1 MKKRKA
7 VVLYGSLTG
16 NTEMVGKAFAEVLEE
31 YGFETR
37 CEKLVGGKD
46 WSNDPVYFKDYD
58 IVVLGSLIVAGLPYK
73 EVYQLLGL
81 QGNRTIMGKALEPPK
96 QGEPLDPDS
105 NPMGRLSSHSG
116 IPGIVA
122 PSVATGSPGAK
133 GDNLP
138 TIYGVVYA
146 TYGGSGVGPP
156 ECYGSLEVMED
167 LLRVNGVRTVG
178 KFACPGKEMR
188 HEAVDG
194 LAKDFNM
201 NIADVQAMLQR
212 WSLDPEAEEF
222 QKMGKEKTDI
232 IAKYMNAGDDY
243 SMLEGNDPLG
253 IGKPGS
259 TFWHYDS
266 GKRPSKRDLTKAKI
280 FMAEIIEDYFLTTT
294 GDPRPPYAMYTC
306 IS

>member
-16 NTEMVGKAFAEVLEE
+16 NTEMVGKAMAEVLEE

-37 CEKLVGGKD
+37 CEKLVAGKD
-46 WSNDPVYFKDYD
+46 WKDDPVIFWEYD

-81 QGNRTIMGKALEPPK
+81 QGNRNIMGTTMNPNEPM
-96 QGEPLDPDS
+96 DPER
-105 NPMGRLSSHSG
+105 NPMGRLMVHSG

-133 GDNLP
+133 GDQLP

-156 ECYGSLEVMED
+156 ECYGTLEVLEE

-194 LAKDFNM
+194 IAKDLHV
-201 NIADVQAMLQR
+201 NIADAMAMINRYTLNP
-212 WSLDPEAEEF
+212 DAEEF
-222 QKMGKEKTDI
+222 QRMEKEKLAVI
-232 IAKYMNAGDDY
+232 RKYLGMEDDY
-243 SMLEGNDPLG
+243 SMLGGNDPLG

-266 GKRPSKRDLTKAKI
+266 GKRPSQRDLTKAKI

>member
-16 NTEMVGKAFAEVLEE
+16 NTEMVGKAMAEVLEE

-37 CEKLVGGKD
+37 CEKLVAGKD
-46 WSNDPVYFKDYD
+46 WKDDPVYFWEYD

-81 QGNRTIMGKALEPPK
+81 QGNRNIMGTTMNPNQP
-96 QGEPLDPDS
+96 GDPEM
-105 NPMGRLSSHSG
+105 NPMGRLTLHSG
-116 IPGIVA
+116 IPGIAA

-156 ECYGSLEVMED
+156 ECYGTLEVMEE

-194 LAKDFNM
+194 CARDLGI
-201 NIADVQAMLQR
+201 NIADAQAMLQR

-222 QKMGKEKTDI
+222 TSNPEKTAVI
-232 IAKYMNAGDDY
+232 EKYMAIKDDY

-259 TFWHYDS
+259 TFWHYDMA
-266 GKRPSKRDLTKAKI
+266 KRPSKRDLTKAKI

-294 GDPRPPYAMYTC
+294 GDPRPPYGVYTC

>member
-37 CEKLVGGKD
+37 CEKLVAGKD
-46 WSNDPVYFKDYD
+46 WSEDPVRFWDYD

-81 QGNRTIMGKALEPPK
+81 QGTRNIMGVSGGP
-96 QGEPLDPDS
+96 GEGEMNPED
-105 NPMGRLSSHSG
+105 NPMGRLSMHSG

-133 GDNLP
+133 GDQLP

-156 ECYGSLEVMED
+156 ECIGSLEVMEE

-178 KFACPGKEMR
+178 KFACPGKEIR

-194 LAKDFNM
+194 VAKELDI
-201 NIADVQAMLQR
+201 NIADSMALIQR
-212 WSLDPEAEEF
+212 FGKDPEAEEF
-222 QKMGKEKTDI
+222 KKLGEEKVSI
-232 IAKYMNAGDDY
+232 IKRYLGIEDDF
-243 SMLEGNDPLG
+243 SMLDGNDPLG

-266 GKRPSKRDLTKAKI
+266 GRRPSPRDITKAKI
-280 FMAEIIEDYFLTTT
+280 FMAEIIEDYFLTST

>member
-16 NTEMVGKAFAEVLEE
+16 NTEMVGKAMAEVLEE
-31 YGFETR
+31 YGFEVR
-37 CEKLVGGKD
+37 CEKITPKKD
-46 WSNDPVYFKDYD
+46 WAANPVYFWEYD

-81 QGNRTIMGKALEPPK
+81 TGGRNIMGTT
-96 QGEPLDPDS
+96 S
-105 NPMGRLSSHSG
+105 NPSNPGDPEKNPIARLMNHSG

-146 TYGGSGVGPP
+146 TYGGSGVGEP
-156 ECYGSLEVMED
+156 ECQGTLAVLEE

-194 LAKDFNM
+194 CAKELGI
-201 NIADVQAMLQR
+201 NIADAQAMLQR
-212 WSLDPEAEEF
+212 WSIEPEAEEF
-222 QKMGKEKTDI
+222 TSNPEMTAVIEKYT
-232 IAKYMNAGDDY
+232 AVEDDY
-243 SMLEGNDPLG
+243 SMLENNDPLG

-259 TFWHYDS
+259 TFWHYDMA
-266 GKRPSKRDLTKAKI
+266 KRPSKRDLTKAKI

>member
-16 NTEMVGKAFAEVLEE
+16 NTEMVGKAMAEVLEE

-37 CEKLVGGKD
+37 CEKLVAGKD
-46 WSNDPVYFKDYD
+46 WKDDPVIFWEYD
-58 IVVLGSLIVAGLPYK
+58 IVVLGSLVVAGLPYK

-81 QGNRTIMGKALEPPK
+81 QGNRNIMGTTMNPSQPM
-96 QGEPLDPDS
+96 DPEG
-105 NPMGRLSSHSG
+105 NPMGRLMVHSG

-156 ECYGSLEVMED
+156 ECYGTLEVLEE

-194 LAKDFNM
+194 IAKDLNV
-201 NIADVQAMLQR
+201 NIADAMAMINRYTLN
-212 WSLDPEAEEF
+212 PEAEEF
-222 QKMGKEKTDI
+222 QKMDPEKLTVI
-232 IAKYMNAGDDY
+232 RKYLGIEDDY
-243 SMLEGNDPLG
+243 SMLGGNDPLG

-266 GKRPSKRDLTKAKI
+266 GKRPSQRDLTKARI

>member
-1 MKKRKA
+1 MGKRKA

-16 NTEMVGKAFAEVLEE
+16 NTEMVGKAMAEVLEE

-37 CEKLVGGKD
+37 CEKLVAGKD
-46 WSNDPVYFKDYD
+46 WSQDPVIFSEYD

-73 EVYQLLGL
+73 EVYMLLGL
-81 QGNRTIMGKALEPPK
+81 QGNRSISGAGMGPP
-96 QGEPLDPDS
+96 PDAAGDDH
-105 NPMGRLSSHSG
+105 PKGPGRRSERGG
-116 IPGIVA
+116 IPGLVA
-122 PSVATGSPGAK
+122 GAVGTGNPGAK
-133 GDNLP
+133 GDP
-138 TIYGVVYA
+138 EKTIYGVVYA

-156 ECYGSLEVMED
+156 ECYGSLEVMEE
-167 LLRVNGVRTVG
+167 LLRVNGIRTVG

-194 LAKDFNM
+194 LAKDLNI
-201 NIADVQAMLQR
+201 NIADSQALLQR
-212 WSLDPEAEEF
+212 WSVDPEAEEF
-222 QKMGKEKTDI
+222 QKMDPAQVKLIE
-232 IAKYMNAGDDY
+232 KYMGGEDDY

-259 TFWHYDS
+259 SFWHYDS

-280 FMAEIIEDYFLTTT
+280 FMAEIIEDYFLTIS

>member
-16 NTEMVGKAFAEVLEE
+16 NTEQVGKAFAEVLEE

-37 CEKLVGGKD
+37 CEKLVAGKD
-46 WSNDPVYFKDYD
+46 WSDDPVIFWDYD

-81 QGNRTIMGKALEPPK
+81 QGQRNIMGMKMDRSKPM
-96 QGEPLDPDS
+96 DPEA
-105 NPMGRLSSHSG
+105 NPMGRLMLHSG

-122 PSVATGSPGAK
+122 PSVATGTPGAK

-156 ECYGSLEVMED
+156 ECYGTLEVMEE

-178 KFACPGKEMR
+178 KFACPGKEIR

-194 LAKDFNM
+194 IAQELNI
-201 NIADVQAMLQR
+201 NIADAMAMIQR
-212 WSLDPEAEEF
+212 YGRDPETEEF
-222 QKMGKEKTDI
+222 KKMDPEKIHI
-232 IAKYMNAGDDY
+232 INKYLGIEDDY

-266 GKRPSKRDLTKAKI
+266 GRRPSPRDITKAKI

>member
-37 CEKLVGGKD
+37 CEKLKAGKD
-46 WSNDPVYFKDYD
+46 WSEDPVIFSDYD

-81 QGNRTIMGKALEPPK
+81 QGNRTISGVKMEP
-96 QGEPLDPDS
+96 GAEPDPEK
-105 NPMGRLSSHSG
+105 NPMGRLQLHSG

-122 PSVATGSPGAK
+122 PSVATGAPGAK
-133 GDNLP
+133 GDMLP

-156 ECYGSLEVMED
+156 ECYGSLEVMEE

-194 LAKDFNM
+194 IAKALNI
-201 NIADVQAMLQR
+201 NIADSMALIQR
-212 WSLDPEAEEF
+212 FTLDPDAEEF
-222 QKMGKEKTDI
+222 RNMPEEH
-232 IAKYMNAGDDY
+232 IAAIRKYLGLEDDY

-266 GKRPSKRDLTKAKI
+266 GKRPSQRDLTKAKI

>member
-16 NTEMVGKAFAEVLEE
+16 NTEMVGKAMAEVLEE

-37 CEKLVGGKD
+37 CEKLVAGKD
-46 WSNDPVYFKDYD
+46 WKDDPVYFWEYD

-81 QGNRTIMGKALEPPK
+81 QGNRNIMGTTMNPNQP
-96 QGEPLDPDS
+96 GDPEM
-105 NPMGRLSSHSG
+105 NPMGRLTLHSG
-116 IPGIVA
+116 IPGIAA

-156 ECYGSLEVMED
+156 ECYGTLEVMEE

-194 LAKDFNM
+194 CARDLGI
-201 NIADVQAMLQR
+201 NIADAQAMLQR

-222 QKMGKEKTDI
+222 TSAPEKTAVI
-232 IAKYMNAGDDY
+232 EKYMAIKDDY

-259 TFWHYDS
+259 TFWHYDMA
-266 GKRPSKRDLTKAKI
+266 KRPSKRDLTKAKI

-294 GDPRPPYAMYTC
+294 GDPRPPYGVYTC

>member
-16 NTEMVGKAFAEVLEE
+16 NTEAVGKAFAEVLEE

-37 CEKLVGGKD
+37 CEKLVRNKD
-46 WSNDPVYFKDYD
+46 WSEDPVILWDYD
-58 IVVLGSLIVAGLPYK
+58 IVILGSLIIAGLPYK
-73 EVYQLLGL
+73 EVYELMGL
-81 QGNRTIMGKALEPPK
+81 QGNRNIFGRKFNPNEPM
-96 QGEPLDPDS
+96 DPES
-105 NPMGRLSSHSG
+105 NPMGRLMVHSG

-122 PSVATGSPGAK
+122 PSVATGTPGAK
-133 GDNLP
+133 GDQLP

-156 ECYGSLEVMED
+156 ECYGTLEVLEE

-178 KFACPGKEMR
+178 KFACPGKEIR

-194 LAKDFNM
+194 LAHDLNI
-201 NIADVQAMLQR
+201 NIADSMGLIQR
-212 WSLDPEAEEF
+212 YTKDPEAEEF
-222 QKMGKEKTDI
+222 QKMDPEKVTLIKRYLGLD
-232 IAKYMNAGDDY
+232 DDY
-243 SMLEGNDPLG
+243 SMLTGGDPLG

-259 TFWHYDS
+259 SFWHYDS
-266 GKRPSKRDLTKAKI
+266 GKRPSERDLTKAKI